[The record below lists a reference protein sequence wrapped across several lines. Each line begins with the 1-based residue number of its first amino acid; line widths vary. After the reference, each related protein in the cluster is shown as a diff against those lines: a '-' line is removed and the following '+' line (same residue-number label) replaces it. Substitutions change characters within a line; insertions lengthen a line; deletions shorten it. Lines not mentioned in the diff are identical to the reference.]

1 MAHKYTSFF
10 AAYSALV
17 SKFDDAQKYKDW
29 ALLNA
34 QGAYSG
40 CSDPV
45 DKTHFGYLC
54 YAVECLCTVF
64 NHVADLNESYY
75 WQSDLYESIYWAA
88 QGEAPPEYELTMDKI
103 LDVIWE
109 SDKLRWFHFI
119 NYIDSMRAG
128 IWNTEIYD
136 KHLED
141 WYRHFST

>member
-1 MAHKYTSFF
+1 MAHKYDNFT
-10 AAYSALV
+10 
-17 SKFDDAQKYKDW
+17 DAFYDMYRKYADAKKYKGY
-29 ALLNA
+29 ALTNA
-34 QGAYSG
+34 QQAYSG
-40 CSDPV
+40 ASDPV

-54 YAVECLCTVF
+54 YAVECLCVVF
-64 NHVADLNESYY
+64 NNLADLTETSYD
-75 WQSDLYESIYWAA
+75 QSHLYESIYWAA
-88 QGEAPPEYELTMDKI
+88 QGDAPDPYVLTMDKI